1 MDDEDAAV
9 EKQKLVADDEA
20 DNEPDDEQNISSNA
34 PKTIQTPISP
44 VLSNK
49 IFSSG
54 ETSKTQDS
62 SNCSVGKGTSDSGP
76 QSTRLIYL
84 NERKQEKAEFKPKP
98 KKVQRDVECTL
109 PNSSSNLS
117 FEARSLKHHSFLSEV
132 PDVRHME
139 RALLGLL
146 DDFHSGKL
154 KAFGSGCTMEHMT
167 DIREQQENLAK
178 LHFDLGAC
186 GDDPLNSNNN
196 MLQLVQK
203 LEKLSVSIEKL
214 HSTNSGV

>member
-84 NERKQEKAEFKPKP
+84 NERKQEKTEFKPKP
-98 KKVQRDVECTL
+98 KKMQR
-109 PNSSSNLS
+109 
-117 FEARSLKHHSFLSEV
+117 EV

-214 HSTNSGV
+214 HSTNSGGSGV